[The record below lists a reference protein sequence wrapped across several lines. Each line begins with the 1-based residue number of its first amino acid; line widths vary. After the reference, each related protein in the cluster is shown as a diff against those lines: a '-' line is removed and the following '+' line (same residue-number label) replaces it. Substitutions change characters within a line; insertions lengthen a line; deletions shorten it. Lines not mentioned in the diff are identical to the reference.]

1 MVDGTLVEQSAV
13 IGSPVFTILYLGFL
27 AAYIQTAS
35 GKFMMLAVCSGIL
48 FLTNPVITVVKG
60 SEESYLTVEPLFTNF
75 TLPGEMSG
83 KGPTAIFREAG
94 FDTTILGSKRIERA
108 AARWREAYAGGVM
121 HDYGEKSV
129 STQKK
134 KDNLKQKQFNEL
146 KAEVEL
152 LKKQIE
158 LLGTCISLKNA
169 L

>member
-1 MVDGTLVEQSAV
+1 MAR
-13 IGSPVFTILYLGFL
+13 
-27 AAYIQTAS
+27 
-35 GKFMMLAVCSGIL
+35 GIL
-48 FLTNPVITVVKG
+48 TAEEVRILSRNPYVSEVNENRVIYTAEFKQYFMR
-60 SEESYLTVEPLFTNF
+60 EYL
-75 TLPGEMSG
+75 SG

-121 HDYGEKSV
+121 NDYGEKSA

-134 KDNLKQKQFNEL
+134 KDNSKQKQFNEL

-158 LLGTCISLKNA
+158 LLGTCISLKNV